1 MNETRSVCQE
11 LRVLHH
17 MLKRRAESVV
27 GDLFGQEITDMQG
40 RVIGFLYHNQHH
52 PIYQKDVEAAF
63 SITRGTTSKMLTLM
77 EKNGLINRVSVEY
90 DARLKELRLT
100 EKALDFA
107 ARVGRSLEEFEK
119 SVTCGMTER
128 EQATLLALLQ
138 KLERNVS
145 AAAGKQ
151 EGALC

>member
-1 MNETRSVCQE
+1 MNETRSICQE
-11 LRVLHH
+11 LCVLNH
-17 MLKRRAESVV
+17 MLKRLAESMV
-27 GDLFGQEITDMQG
+27 GGLFGQEITDMQG
-40 RVIGFLYHNQHH
+40 RVIGLLYHNQHH

-63 SITRGTTSKMLTLM
+63 SITRGTASKMLTLM
-77 EKNGLINRVSVEY
+77 EKNGLITRTTVEY

-107 ARVGRSLEEFEK
+107 ARVGHGLNEFEK

-138 KLERNVS
+138 KLERNIT
-145 AAAGKQ
+145 AAEGKKG
-151 EGALC
+151 EHLC